1 MVSKYTKQIF
11 ARRRKVWNADG
22 MQSADRTLEMVLT
35 VQIKLGV
42 LFSKPTTFIT
52 ETEYI
57 SRVVYNIRD
66 STMKK

>member
-11 ARRRKVWNADG
+11 ARRREVRNAECG
-22 MQSADRTLEMVLT
+22 WYRTLEMVLT

-42 LFSKPTTFIT
+42 LFSQPTTFIT

-57 SRVVYNIRD
+57 SRVAYNIRD
-66 STMKK
+66 STLTK